1 MLKGFKVIS
10 VYGNIS
16 ESTVTVTN
24 KYFKFNA
31 DTAAELGYPKYIQ
44 MLIDADNKKFAIQ
57 ATDEQDANSI
67 EFKVSEPSES
77 GKKSVINVA
86 FKAAHATLVQLM
98 QWGDGASRKM
108 NGIFV
113 PEEKAIIYDLT
124 KANRVYNKKAD

>member
-10 VYGNIS
+10 VYGNTS

-31 DTAAELGYPKYIQ
+31 DTAVELGYPKYIQ

-86 FKAAHATLVQLM
+86 FKAAQRLCSLCS
-98 QWGDGASRKM
+98 GAMVHR
-108 NGIFV
+108 
-113 PEEKAIIYDLT
+113 A
-124 KANRVYNKKAD
+124 R

>member
-10 VYGNIS
+10 VYGNTS

-57 ATDEQDANSI
+57 ATDKQDANSI

-77 GKKSVINVA
+77 GKKSVIN
-86 FKAAHATLVQLM
+86 
-98 QWGDGASRKM
+98 
-108 NGIFV
+108 I
-113 PEEKAIIYDLT
+113 
-124 KANRVYNKKAD
+124 